1 MGQSALPHDPVFV
14 AGHFGWE
21 CLGLVAGIEKSL
33 VPACDR
39 DGTCLPDIFGQW
51 YANRYI
57 HFGPQLPFALMVVF
71 IAVFWAV
78 IFFWGLWRDQKRSV

>member
-21 CLGLVAGIEKSL
+21 CLGLVAGIEKPL

-39 DGTCLPDIFGQW
+39 DGTCLPDIF
-51 YANRYI
+51 RT
-57 HFGPQLPFALMVVF
+57 MVRES
-71 IAVFWAV
+71 IYS
-78 IFFWGLWRDQKRSV
+78 LWTAITICTHGGVHRRILGRDLLLGIMA